1 MQYYVY
7 ILANGYHT
15 TLYIGVTN
23 SLRRRIHEH
32 KEHIDPMSFT
42 SRYHVDN
49 LVYYEIFSDSLTA
62 IEREKQ
68 LKSWIRK
75 RKDQLIESVN
85 PMWDDLYS
93 SIV

>member
-7 ILANGYHT
+7 ILANGFHT

-23 SLRRRIHEH
+23 SLRRRVREH
-32 KEHIDPMSFT
+32 KEHIDPKSFT
-42 SRYHVDN
+42 SRYHVDK
-49 LVYYEIFSDSLTA
+49 LVYYEVYSDTLTA

-68 LKSWIRK
+68 LKSWNRK

-85 PMWDDLYS
+85 PQWDDLYVF
-93 SIV
+93 II